1 MRPLINISLLILSL
15 GLAASCLW
23 GASHL
28 AWYWV
33 ILMIWGFALIN
44 NLPFAMMHEIVH
56 SVTAKSTLLN
66 SVIVIISSWAFPT
79 SFLL

>member
-1 MRPLINISLLILSL
+1 MTPLINISLLILSL

-44 NLPFAMMHEIVH
+44 NCR
-56 SVTAKSTLLN
+56 LL
-66 SVIVIISSWAFPT
+66 
-79 SFLL
+79 

>member
-1 MRPLINISLLILSL
+1 MTPLINISLLILSL

-33 ILMIWGFALIN
+33 ILMIWGIC
-44 NLPFAMMHEIVH
+44 PYQ
-56 SVTAKSTLLN
+56 
-66 SVIVIISSWAFPT
+66 
-79 SFLL
+79 